1 MQEETK
7 KRKQRT
13 SAPSELERANRMIG
27 RIMYF
32 FNGVS
37 HRLKNPDNDI
47 FRLMTKQERDR
58 LLAAHYTIG
67 EVQRD
72 VLERQVQLVAK
83 LKEERDAAKL
93 SNNN

>member
-13 SAPSELERANRMIG
+13 SAPSELE
-27 RIMYF
+27 
-32 FNGVS
+32 
-37 HRLKNPDNDI
+37 H
-47 FRLMTKQERDR
+47 
-58 LLAAHYTIG
+58 
-67 EVQRD
+67 
-72 VLERQVQLVAK
+72 QVQLVTK